1 MRIGAIHFETGIDST
16 MLQLARCGRMRHRI
30 LVAVLVVAA
39 AGFAATSPT
48 VAQPTPNPDIETMNF
63 DLWCQEQAA
72 LPAARCDK
80 HAPEDESAFEAYR
93 AKIER
98 YEIPGS
104 SAQYNQGRVNR
115 DIMNTD
121 PIDNSQK
128 GNLGAQQQYPN
139 ISATPSPSK

>member
-1 MRIGAIHFETGIDST
+1 MGALI
-16 MLQLARCGRMRHRI
+16 
-30 LVAVLVVAA
+30 AA
-39 AGFAATSPT
+39 AASFAAISPT
-48 VAQPTPNPDIETMNF
+48 VAQPASNPDIETMNF

-72 LPAARCDK
+72 LPPARCDK
-80 HAPEDESAFEAYR
+80 HTPEDESAFEAFR
-93 AKIER
+93 TKIER
-98 YEIPGS
+98 YEIPRS

-139 ISATPSPSK
+139 ISATPSQSQ